1 MINFNNGEEQLN
13 KFLGSEKK
21 TTILYDNKL
30 YMLKYPDPI
39 RGKKLKGL
47 LSYKNNQY
55 SEHIGSSIF
64 RACGFEA
71 QETVM
76 GYFTDATGKEKIVVG
91 CKDFTQAGG
100 TLYEL
105 SKLANQTTIS
115 DEKLGATIENVTL
128 IINSSQLIKNKETI
142 INSFWDM
149 FVIDALIG
157 NGDRHFGNWGILEQ
171 NGKISFAPIYDCG
184 SALGAL
190 LEDDEMENLMITS
203 DHFKNKEYNITSCY
217 NLDGKRIFYHEIFK
231 NPPEK
236 LTEAIKRIVPR
247 IKMAEIYSIVD
258 SVSQMSEIRKEYL
271 KKALMLRY
279 EQILLAA
286 LKRIWQKE
294 KENS

>member
-39 RGKKLKGL
+39 RIKKRKDG

-91 CKDFTQAGG
+91 CKDFTQDGG

-105 SKLANQTTIS
+105 SKLAKQITKS
-115 DEKLGATIENVTL
+115 DKKLGATIENVAL

-142 INSFWDM
+142 IDSFWDM
-149 FVIDALIG
+149 FVIDAFIG
-157 NGDRHFGNWGILEQ
+157 NGDRHFENWGILEH
-171 NGKISFAPIYDCG
+171 NGEIRFAPIYDCS
-184 SALGAL
+184 SALGAP
-190 LEDDEMENLMITS
+190 LEEDEMEKLMIVS
-203 DHFKNKEYNITSCY
+203 DHFKNKEYNISSCY
-217 NLDGKRIFYHEIFK
+217 NMEGKRIFYHEIFK
-231 NPPEK
+231 NPPDK